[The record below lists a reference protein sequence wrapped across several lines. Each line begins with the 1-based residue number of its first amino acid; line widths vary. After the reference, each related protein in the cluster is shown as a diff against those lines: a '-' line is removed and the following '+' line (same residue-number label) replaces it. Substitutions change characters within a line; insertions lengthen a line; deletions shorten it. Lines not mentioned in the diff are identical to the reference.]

1 MHSLRLVLGSR
12 IPGFLAL
19 AILALG
25 VPGTVLSE
33 ETVVLP
39 AAASLVGVAPFYSDV
54 RVLNSSYTDEVLV
67 TATYHCFIGS
77 PCPGSGTVL
86 HLAIGP
92 RESAAFDDMVA
103 TAFNSPDTG
112 GGIEFTYDGQP
123 GQVVVTSRLYSTSPE
138 PTVGMF
144 IAALPLS
151 AAHARTILGSVRNG
165 GDEGGFRTNAGV
177 YNPFAAPVSLI
188 FRIYDE
194 HGGQVGADVTRQIA
208 GHSGTQ
214 VSALFRAA
222 GAEDFETGNAFVTVQ
237 ATGAVFSYA
246 AVIDNNTT
254 DPIFVVGT
262 SDVGIPQPTQGGATA
277 TRTRTS
283 TRTASF
289 TATTT
294 RTPTITGT
302 PPTPTNTGTPTV
314 TPTATVT
321 VTPGLTTTP
330 STTAT
335 VTETGTVTPTGS
347 TTPTGTETPTGTPT
361 ETPTGTATETV
372 TVTPTTTLTPTGS
385 PTTTE
390 TPTVTGTAT
399 PTITPTPIP

>member
-12 IPGFLAL
+12 IPGLLAL

-54 RVLNSSYTDEVLV
+54 RVLNSSYTESVLV
-67 TATYHCFIGS
+67 TTTYHCFIGS
-77 PCPGSGTVL
+77 PCPGPGTVL

-92 RESAAFDDMVA
+92 RESAAFNDMIA
-103 TAFNSPDTG
+103 TSFNAPDTG
-112 GGIEFTYDGQP
+112 GGIEFTHDGEP
-123 GQVVVTSRLYSTSPE
+123 GQVVITSRLYSTSPE

-144 IAALPLS
+144 IAGLPLS

-165 GDEGGFRTNAGV
+165 GDEGGFRTNVGV
-177 YNPFAAPVSLI
+177 YNPFDGSVVLV

-194 HGGQVGADVTRQIA
+194 HGGQIGADVTRQIG

-222 GAEDFETGNAFVTVQ
+222 GAEDVETDNAFVTVQ
-237 ATGAVFSYA
+237 ATGPVLSYA

-262 SDVGIPQPTQGGATA
+262 RDVGIPGPTA
-277 TRTRTS
+277 TPPSGGTTTPTRTQTRTHS
-283 TRTASF
+283 RTPTNTRTA
-289 TATTT
+289 TV
-294 RTPTITGT
+294 TGT
-302 PPTPTNTGTPTV
+302 PPTATPTGS
-314 TPTATVT
+314 

-330 STTAT
+330 SNTPTIT
-335 VTETGTVTPTGS
+335 VTGTITQTPGSPTSTPTVTV
-347 TTPTGTETPTGTPT
+347 TGTETPTGTPT
-361 ETPTGTATETV
+361 ETPTPS
-372 TVTPTTTLTPTGS
+372 PTSTLTPTGS
-385 PTTTE
+385 ATATE

-399 PTITPTPIP
+399 PTPTLTPVP